1 MFRQLLRAL
10 KQLGYVAS
18 FFTDVPPFLIWLYH
32 QGQWVMALAMQEPI
46 GSLALLCS
54 LAVAVALV
62 WIAMKI
68 RPPIL

>member
-1 MFRQLLRAL
+1 MLKRIIRAL
-10 KQLGYVAS
+10 KRTGYVAS
-18 FFTDVPPFLIWLYH
+18 FFADVPPLLTWLYH
-32 QGQWVMALAMQEPI
+32 QGQWIASLMIQEPI
-46 GSLALLCS
+46 GSLALLCA